1 MWRAGP
7 FCGDSSGNVYL
18 NHPFTLVNNKQGN
31 NTHTHLFFFT
41 PILRFALGE
50 KLGVE
55 RGDCS
60 AQMLSRSRKGKDYS
74 QGFQI
79 QMLEALLSVSWCI
92 IVMKISFSDAGS
104 LPLKPYCNILLH
116 GVSYAMKL

>member
-31 NTHTHLFFFT
+31 NTHTPLFFFT

-60 AQMLSRSRKGKDYS
+60 AQMLSRSWKGKDYS
-74 QGFQI
+74 QGSQI
-79 QMLEALLSVSWCI
+79 QMLEAVRS
-92 IVMKISFSDAGS
+92 ISF
-104 LPLKPYCNILLH
+104 NIMAHKCDEKFFRYWFPSIKTLL
-116 GVSYAMKL
+116 